1 MADHDHPAAPTAL
14 LLRAEGPAV
23 RARLIGAFRDF
34 DLAEDALQDALLRAW
49 EVWPRDGVPDH
60 PGAWLF
66 RVAERRVLDGLRHR
80 AVQQRLLPSVSNP
93 DLEAAPDEDPLEAA
107 GRLHFDDDLLRLLFT
122 CCHPVLRPEAR
133 AALTLQAVAGLTV
146 EEVGRAFLTPPR
158 TMEQRLVRA
167 KRRIREAGIDW
178 RVPDAAALPGRLGD
192 VLRVIYLIFTEGH
205 TATRGAALLRPEL
218 CELAIGLGRRLN
230 RLLRGQ
236 AESAGL
242 LALMLLHHARTP
254 ARTDG
259 AGGLVLLEDQDR
271 SLWRRDLIAE
281 GCALLDKA
289 LALRQAPGPYQIQA
303 AIAALHGRARRPEDT
318 DWAEIVALY
327 DALRRV
333 EDTAVVRLNR
343 AVAVA
348 MASGAAA
355 GLAEL
360 DRLRDIPALAGHHP
374 YHVVRGALLARLDR
388 RDEAAD
394 AYRRALELAG
404 NGAEVAFIRGRM
416 DRLKTPGAPPGPET
430 PGSS

>member
-1 MADHDHPAAPTAL
+1 M
-14 LLRAEGPAV
+14 
-23 RARLIGAFRDF
+23 
-34 DLAEDALQDALLRAW
+34 
-49 EVWPRDGVPDH
+49 
-60 PGAWLF
+60 
-66 RVAERRVLDGLRHR
+66 
-80 AVQQRLLPSVSNP
+80 
-93 DLEAAPDEDPLEAA
+93 
-107 GRLHFDDDLLRLLFT
+107 
-122 CCHPVLRPEAR
+122 
-133 AALTLQAVAGLTV
+133 TV

-178 RVPDAAALPGRLGD
+178 DVPDAAALPGRLGD

-205 TATRGAALLRPEL
+205 TATRGAELLRPEL
-218 CELAIGLGRRLN
+218 CELAIGLCRRLN

-236 AESAGL
+236 AEAAGL
-242 LALMLLHHARTP
+242 LALMLLHHARAH
-254 ARTDG
+254 ARTDA
-259 AGGLVLLEDQDR
+259 AGGLVLLTDQDR
-271 SLWRRDLIAE
+271 TLWRQDLIAE

-289 LALRQAPGPYQIQA
+289 LALKQAPGPYQIQA

-374 YHVVRGALLARLDR
+374 YHVARGALLARLER
-388 RDEAAD
+388 HDEAAD
-394 AYRRALELAG
+394 AYRRALGLAG
-404 NGAEVAFIRGRM
+404 NGTELAFIRGRM
-416 DRLKTPGAPPGPET
+416 DRLKASGAPPGPEI
-430 PGSS
+430 PEWN

>member
-1 MADHDHPAAPTAL
+1 MADRNDAATRTAL

-23 RARLIGAFRDF
+23 RARLIGTFRDF

-49 EVWPRDGVPDH
+49 ETWPRAGVPDH
-60 PGAWLF
+60 AGAWLF
-66 RVAERRVLDGLRHR
+66 RVAERRALDALRHR
-80 AVQQRLLPSVSNP
+80 DVQQRLLPAIADP
-93 DLEAAPDEDPLEAA
+93 DAEASADQDPLEAA

-122 CCHPVLRPEAR
+122 CCHPLLRPDAR

-146 EEVGRAFLTPPR
+146 EEVGRAFLTPSR

-178 RVPDAAALPGRLGD
+178 HVPDAADLPDRLGD

-205 TATRGAALLRPEL
+205 TATRGAELLRPEL

-236 AESAGL
+236 AEASGL
-242 LALMLLHHARTP
+242 LALMLLHHARSP
-254 ARTDG
+254 ARTDAAG
-259 AGGLVLLEDQDR
+259 ALMLLSDQDR
-271 SLWRRDLIAE
+271 TLWRRDLIAE

-289 LALRQAPGPYQIQA
+289 LALKQAPGPYQIQA
-303 AIAALHGRARRPEDT
+303 AIAALHGRATRPEDT
-318 DWAEIVALY
+318 DWCEIVALY
-327 DALRRV
+327 DTLRRV

-360 DRLRDIPALAGHHP
+360 ERLRDIPALAAHHP
-374 YHVVRGALLARLDR
+374 YHVARGALLARLER
-388 RDEAAD
+388 HDEAEH
-394 AYRRALELAG
+394 AYRHALGLAG
-404 NGAEVAFIRGRM
+404 NGAEVAFIRSRIDGLRAC
-416 DRLKTPGAPPGPET
+416 GAPPGPET
-430 PGSS
+430 PGWS